1 MPLGKH
7 ASHGPLGRVI
17 RRACAKQLGKRYPDA
32 ASMLADVKR
41 AVAELEK
48 EEGRTEPLQIGS
60 WVTVRADELRF
71 AAALGNRQATQS
83 GNVEA
88 VTIGEGATLRLDDP
102 LITGVR
108 DAVGDTDTQAHLH
121 HTDAQ
126 AMDDPRT
133 TIVPVPRVGRRR
145 RDDS

>member
-1 MPLGKH
+1 
-7 ASHGPLGRVI
+7 
-17 RRACAKQLGKRYPDA
+17 
-32 ASMLADVKR
+32 MLADIKQ

-88 VTIGEGATLRLDDP
+88 VTIGEGATLGLDDP
-102 LITGVR
+102 LVTGDR
-108 DAVGDTDTQAHLH
+108 AAVGDTDTRARVRE
-121 HTDAQ
+121 TGAE
-126 AMDDPRT
+126 AVDDPRT

-145 RDDS
+145 HDDS